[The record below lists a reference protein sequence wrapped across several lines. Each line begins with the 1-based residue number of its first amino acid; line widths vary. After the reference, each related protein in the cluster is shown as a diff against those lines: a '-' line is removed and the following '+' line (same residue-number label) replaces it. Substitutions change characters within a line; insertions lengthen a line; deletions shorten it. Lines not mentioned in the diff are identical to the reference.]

1 MAAPPVRDLESLPL
15 PLALRPLLKRLIA
28 LPESDVSNDD
38 ILAIVLIVRMGDAM
52 HKNAYATFLIKSFV
66 DELRQ
71 KLNVH
76 ALDLELEVSA
86 TRW

>member
-1 MAAPPVRDLESLPL
+1 M
-15 PLALRPLLKRLIA
+15 
-28 LPESDVSNDD
+28 
-38 ILAIVLIVRMGDAM
+38 LIVRMGDAM

-76 ALDLELEVSA
+76 ELDLELEVSA
-86 TRW
+86 TRWTYLQGTLMVYHRIAWDFDGYAMQSLSKIALGVLEDNVTV